1 MTPLDA
7 LTGLVIALGLV
18 GIVVM
23 VLPGTVM
30 ILGALLVWA
39 ALVGETAGWVVFAVA
54 ATFLVVGQVVKY
66 AVPGRRMKDVGVP
79 GSTLAA
85 GGLLGVVGFFVIPVV
100 GLPLGFVV
108 GRVRRGAPA
117 RGGHRRPRHHRPRA
131 ARGRAVPGHRAR
143 VRDARGA
150 RLGGRRGGHVTVL
163 LALSGAV
170 FYGLSDFVGGIAS
183 RRTSAWSVAL
193 TAALSGAVFVL
204 LAGLTLD
211 GDPTR
216 QDLAWGV
223 LAGVGNGFG
232 TAFLYRGLSSGRMGV
247 VAPISAVGAALVPV
261 AVGLVGGE
269 RPAGLV
275 WLGIAAAFPGIW
287 CVSQDPAADS
297 PGARGGVVD
306 GVLAGLGFGVLFA
319 ALGQVPEE
327 AGLLPLAINQLVGA
341 AVIIAV
347 ALALRVPWVPREK
360 PAAYGVVCGALGAAA
375 TVAFLLATQSGA
387 LTVAAVLAS
396 LYPAVTILL
405 AAVVLKEP
413 VHRVQ
418 GVGLALCGV
427 AVALVAAG

>member
-1 MTPLDA
+1 M
-7 LTGLVIALGLV
+7 
-18 GIVVM
+18 
-23 VLPGTVM
+23 
-30 ILGALLVWA
+30 
-39 ALVGETAGWVVFAVA
+39 
-54 ATFLVVGQVVKY
+54 
-66 AVPGRRMKDVGVP
+66 
-79 GSTLAA
+79 
-85 GGLLGVVGFFVIPVV
+85 
-100 GLPLGFVV
+100 
-108 GRVRRGAPA
+108 
-117 RGGHRRPRHHRPRA
+117 
-131 ARGRAVPGHRAR
+131 
-143 VRDARGA
+143 
-150 RLGGRRGGHVTVL
+150 TVL

-193 TAALSGAVFVL
+193 TAALTGAVLVL
-204 LAGLTLD
+204 LGGLVVD

-232 TAFLYRGLSSGRMGV
+232 TAFLYRGLSGGRMGV

-261 AVGLVGGE
+261 AVGLLGGE
-269 RPAGLV
+269 RPAAVV
-275 WLGIAAAFPGIW
+275 WVGIAAAFPGIW
-287 CVSQDPAADS
+287 CVSQDPAADA

-327 AGLLPLAINQLVGA
+327 AGLLPLALNQLVA
-341 AVIIAV
+341 AAAIVAIALLLHV
-347 ALALRVPWVPREK
+347 AWVPRER
-360 PAAYGVVCGALGAAA
+360 PATYGIVCGALGASGM
-375 TVAFLLATQSGA
+375 VAFLLAAQSGA

>member
-1 MTPLDA
+1 M
-7 LTGLVIALGLV
+7 
-18 GIVVM
+18 
-23 VLPGTVM
+23 
-30 ILGALLVWA
+30 
-39 ALVGETAGWVVFAVA
+39 
-54 ATFLVVGQVVKY
+54 
-66 AVPGRRMKDVGVP
+66 
-79 GSTLAA
+79 
-85 GGLLGVVGFFVIPVV
+85 
-100 GLPLGFVV
+100 
-108 GRVRRGAPA
+108 
-117 RGGHRRPRHHRPRA
+117 
-131 ARGRAVPGHRAR
+131 
-143 VRDARGA
+143 
-150 RLGGRRGGHVTVL
+150 TVL

-183 RRTSAWSVAL
+183 RRTSAWAVAL

-204 LAGLTLD
+204 LGGLALD
-211 GDPTR
+211 SDPTR
-216 QDLAWGV
+216 QDLVWGV

-261 AVGLVGGE
+261 AVGLLGGE

-275 WLGIAAAFPGIW
+275 WIGIAAAFPGIW

-319 ALGQVPEE
+319 SLGQVPEE
-327 AGLLPLAINQLVGA
+327 AGLLPLALNQLVGA

-418 GVGLALCGV
+418 GVGLVLCGV